1 MLTNDIIKRLK
12 QTNVSVDAEL
22 TKERVKTLLGAAT
35 REQKRRIDELAGLK
49 RTSIN
54 RVYATGNISAKIALA
69 ISQILELNPAW
80 LTGESASQGEF
91 TAANINAFLTAKGYE
106 AVVPE
111 EPAPPAKRKYT
122 RKPKP
127 EPIAT
132 EAPDEPEAA
141 EPEPEPEPISEAA
154 PVSGDAEITEDD
166 AVLLL
171 RSMFIRA
178 QFSGDVK
185 RRLQDAIGIL
195 IL

>member
-1 MLTNDIIKRLK
+1 MLTNDIIKKLK
-12 QTNVSVDAEL
+12 QTNVSVDAGL
-22 TKERVKTLLGAAT
+22 TKERVKALLGAAT

-91 TAANINAFLTAKGYE
+91 TAPNVNAFLVAKGYE

-127 EPIAT
+127 EPIAP
-132 EAPDEPEAA
+132 EVVAEPEYI
-141 EPEPEPEPISEAA
+141 EPEPEPEPEAA
-154 PVSGDAEITEDD
+154 PISGDAEITEDD